1 MDTRTKG
8 AWIVHHTNK
17 LSLVSNPLE
26 YETVLMAGKA
36 GVLLSGLSADEQ
48 LVLSSEKV
56 EAIRKAAGV
65 MKTELPELLRSLSGL
80 GVINVNKGNVE
91 VLGVSA
97 YTVLEH
103 TAHLYDTMNAS
114 TKERASLEFAELV
127 SKVPVEHAMV
137 VERFSDEFRLPVAE
151 TREFVQQC
159 EEIGFVDAE
168 SLAKEKKLYFNGNIF
183 RRDNTQKM
191 EAVFTSL
198 TSDDIRRFKTLD
210 ELLIQQGAAT
220 FQRAKLELGDQLFAK
235 LHAAGIF
242 DVSEV
247 ANDKERVLYVT
258 RPAAFSKF
266 GNPFVDDALDLAK
279 AFVTCLTYGMTRR
292 NASTG
297 RITMIKRLLRRLID
311 GHWVGHATAIGQDYR
326 VLEVRR
332 VVELKHYHGD
342 QYYMRLLKR
351 EIGELAYE
359 VISLGEAAE
368 SALVLPG
375 AAVSRYTRPEETRS
389 VMRKT
394 QNRESHRA
402 TADILTALR
411 TGVR

>member
-17 LSLVSNPLE
+17 LSQVFNPLE

-36 GVLLSGLSADEQ
+36 GVLLSGLSANEQ

-65 MKTELPELLRSLSGL
+65 TRTELPELLRSLSGL
-80 GVINVNKGNVE
+80 GVINVSKGNVE

-103 TAHLYDTMNAS
+103 TAHLYDTMNPS
-114 TKERASLEFAELV
+114 TREYASLEFAELV
-127 SKVPVEHAMV
+127 SEIPVEHTMV

-168 SLAKEKKLYFNGNIF
+168 SLDKEKKLYFNGNIF

-191 EAVFTSL
+191 EAVFSSL
-198 TSDDIRRFKTLD
+198 TSDDVHRFKNLD
-210 ELLIQQGAAT
+210 ELLMQQGAVT
-220 FQRAKLELGDQLFAK
+220 FQRAKLELRDQLFAK

-247 ANDKERVLYVT
+247 ANDKECVLYVT

-266 GNPFVDDALDLAK
+266 GNPFIDDALDLAK

-292 NASTG
+292 SPGTG
-297 RITMIKRLLRRLID
+297 RITMVKRLLRRLID
-311 GHWVGHATAIGQDYR
+311 GHWVGPATAIGQDYR

-332 VVELKHYHGD
+332 VVELQHFHGG
-342 QYYMRLLKR
+342 QYNMRLLKR

-368 SALVLPG
+368 SALVLRG
-375 AAVSRYTRPEETRS
+375 AAVSRYKRPEETRS
-389 VMRKT
+389 ARRKT